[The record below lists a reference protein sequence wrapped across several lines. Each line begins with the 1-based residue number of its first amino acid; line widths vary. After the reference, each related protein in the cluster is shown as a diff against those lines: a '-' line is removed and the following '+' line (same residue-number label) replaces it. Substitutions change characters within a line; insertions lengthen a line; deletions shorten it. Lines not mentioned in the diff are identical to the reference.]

1 VKHPAFTL
9 ASLAPSTDVLE
20 AFLALGRKMKPDLAM
35 IECRNITERMVKA
48 RVQDTI
54 LPQIREAFSMHAI
67 IHGDPDI
74 HEKIDMDEWTDAMDD
89 AIEALFGPYSNSLT
103 LDFMGR
109 ATIDTRLHQSSDKV
123 DECEVLAAAF
133 ANDVWRVLIHDG
145 DEDSETHVLSTAKI
159 LSAVGIVKDDLIEIL
174 GDMPEPTPA
183 QTAQA
188 MKELHMKSMNEIFN
202 ELYEFWGGEFNEKEM
217 REYFE
222 MAIDRDDILANSGL
236 VPMGLDMEAAPTL
249 RMFAAKY
256 GAKAIDEFITGVRGA
271 PYEDD
276 VTDSHPAVYTD
287 SVSADGSHYQVAGEP
302 EEETDPEMREMMGL
316 PPLEPYGHSPAMS
329 ALGIAPT
336 APAGTLAGVLNRPA
350 GVPAPTLPRHITG
363 TIDKRALELI
373 RKHVKRKDEDIASG
387 LGVARQTYINYADPA
402 KKATLVASEAQGA
415 YLKAMLEE
423 EMAGLQKAYDIICGA

>member
-271 PYEDD
+271 PYEEDA
-276 VTDSHPAVYTD
+276 TDSAPAVD
-287 SVSADGSHYQVAGEP
+287 LDADAAAFHAAAEP

-316 PPLEPYGHSPAMS
+316 PPLEPYGTSPALS
-329 ALGIAPT
+329 TVRALAAGPT
-336 APAGTLAGVLNRPA
+336 PDPFLAGIMNRPL
-350 GVPAPTLPRHITG
+350 GVPLPAPPRHITG
-363 TIDKRALELI
+363 MIDKRALELI